1 MMGLTILSVAWA
13 AILVLVLAVGLIAIL
28 AALIRIERGLGQIA
42 TGLKVVE
49 AQTAPLKGHLE
60 VVNSTLISV
69 GGGMKSVNT
78 HLAAADE
85 ALGRVGGVLS
95 GRGR

>member
-1 MMGLTILSVAWA
+1 MMVLTIVSLAWA
-13 AILVLVLAVGLIAIL
+13 VILVLILAVGLITIL
-28 AALIRIERGLGQIA
+28 AALTRIGKRLGQIA
-42 TGLKVVE
+42 AGLKVVE

-60 VVNSTLISV
+60 GVNSTLASV